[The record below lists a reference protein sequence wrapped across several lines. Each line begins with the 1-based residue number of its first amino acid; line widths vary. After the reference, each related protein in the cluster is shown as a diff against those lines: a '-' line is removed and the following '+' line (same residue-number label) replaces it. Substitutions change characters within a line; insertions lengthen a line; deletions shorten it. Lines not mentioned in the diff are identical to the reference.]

1 MQGVKDD
8 GCCVWICWDDL
19 GWEDRRLIFG
29 RALVIGAGMLD
40 FCSED
45 RADDAEH

>member
-1 MQGVKDD
+1 MMVVV
-8 GCCVWICWDDL
+8 CWICWDDL

-29 RALVIGAGMLD
+29 RAMVIGAELLD

-45 RADDAEH
+45 RADHAES